1 MGASNVMSKLELLR
15 NWQVMLKREAL
26 INILVAVMSLSAI
39 SRFKDDE
46 DDSDG
51 KFESKAGTT

>member
-1 MGASNVMSKLELLR
+1 MSKLELLR